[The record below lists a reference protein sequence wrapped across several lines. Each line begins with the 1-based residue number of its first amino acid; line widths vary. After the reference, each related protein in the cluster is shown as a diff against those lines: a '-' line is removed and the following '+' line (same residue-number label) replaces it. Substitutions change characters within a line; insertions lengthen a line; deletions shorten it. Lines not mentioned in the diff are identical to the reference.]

1 MHVIPASTVQII
13 GGAVLAAIA
22 ALLAWRLRWLKGSG
36 AWAAFGLGFV
46 VFGLGGISWAV
57 VLLTFFI
64 TSSLLSVLFHG
75 RKRSAEAGY
84 EKSSRRDAGQ
94 VLANG
99 LVSGL
104 FVVAHVFFP
113 DSWLPWTGFAAAL
126 AAANADT
133 WATELGVLSKRQ
145 PALISSGKRVPAGT
159 SGAVSLAGTL
169 AAAAGALVIGVA
181 AWFIWPPDSIP
192 STPWWILL
200 ITFCGL
206 LGSFVDS
213 WLGARF
219 QAVYLCLACQK
230 ETERA
235 DRHGCG
241 TETIFLRGQ
250 HWLDNDWVN
259 LFCTTIAPIAAILL
273 KYLIKT

>member
-1 MHVIPASTVQII
+1 MLIPASTVQIVA
-13 GGAVLAAIA
+13 GAVLAAAA

-64 TSSLLSVLFHG
+64 TSSLLSLLFRG
-75 RKRSAEAGY
+75 RKRAAEAGY
-84 EKSSRRDAGQ
+84 EKGSRRDAGQ

-99 LVSGL
+99 LVAGL

-145 PALISSGKRVPAGT
+145 PVLVSTGKKVPAGT
-159 SGAVSLAGTL
+159 SGAISLTGTL
-169 AAAAGALVIGVA
+169 AAAAGALIIGTV
-181 AWFIWPPDSIP
+181 AWFIWPPDAIP

-200 ITFCGL
+200 IGVCGL
-206 LGSFVDS
+206 LGSFFDS

-219 QAVYLCLACQK
+219 QAVYFCPVCQK
-230 ETERA
+230 ETECA
-235 DRHGCG
+235 DKHHCG
-241 TETIFLRGQ
+241 TATVFLRGQ
-250 HWLDNDWVN
+250 RWLDNDWVN
-259 LFCTTIAPIAAILL
+259 LFCTSIAPIAAILI